1 MIKFINLLL
10 LIIFLFMEEKLIIKT
25 RDLFPDFVGFV
36 SDINLKE
43 ILSVSRIKE
52 LDIAINKYAVLVFKD
67 QNITDDEQVRFT
79 EYFGKIE
86 ASGKTSNITKDKDRR
101 LSSDLADVS
110 NLDKD
115 NKPFTLNDPRRI
127 FNLGNRL
134 WHTDSSF
141 KPVPA
146 KYSLLSGRNVSKEGG
161 NTEFADM
168 RSVYDNLDATTK
180 NKIEKMICEHS
191 LIYSRQRLGFDMVR
205 ELSPDEI
212 KNFKPVEQ
220 PLVRNNK
227 LTNRKTVFL
236 SSHIGKIKDWTRPDS
251 MCFIDD
257 LIEYATKEKFLYVHK
272 WMQNDL
278 VIWDNRQTMH
288 RARAF
293 DDLTEYRDMRRTTV
307 LGEEKLI

>member
-1 MIKFINLLL
+1 MGEI
-10 LIIFLFMEEKLIIKT
+10 LIIKT

-43 ILSVSRIKE
+43 ILSDSLIKE
-52 LDIAINKYAVLVFKD
+52 LDTAVNKYAVLIFKD

-168 RSVYDNLDATTK
+168 RSVYDNLDAKTK

-257 LIEYATKEKFLYVHK
+257 LIEYATKENFLYVHK

>member
-1 MIKFINLLL
+1 MG
-10 LIIFLFMEEKLIIKT
+10 ETLIIKT

-43 ILSVSRIKE
+43 ILSDSLIKE
-52 LDIAINKYAVLVFKD
+52 LDTAVNKYAVLIFKD

-168 RSVYDNLDATTK
+168 RSAYDNLDFKIK

-272 WMQNDL
+272 WLQNDL